1 MTRWARLPIR
11 YRLSITFGASA
22 AIVVAGLSVF
32 VYTQTAANLLGAID
46 AGLSSRAGVLA
57 GSVRDDGPAQV
68 SVEPTLIEDT
78 KVFAQIDD
86 ASGRV
91 LRSTARIARSRLL
104 SPLEARSLRWAT
116 SYDRTVPGI
125 GNVSRVFAVPV
136 MTRDGRRVVVS
147 VGASLQDRHDELVQ
161 LAATLAIAGTAALI
175 LISLGAWLALA
186 SALRPVERMR
196 RQAADISASDTGRRL
211 SLAGGK
217 DEIALLGAT
226 LNQMLDRI
234 EESVASERRLVDR
247 ASHELRTPLAI
258 QRIYLDVA
266 LSGPQTVTELTNALA
281 SVSQEN
287 AHLTRLTEDLL
298 VLSRA
303 RGGVL
308 PVRLAQ
314 TTLPELLEDA
324 RRRHALRHG
333 RGAQVSFQ
341 AAACVVRIDP
351 VWFRQALDNL
361 LDNALRHTP
370 ADGGV
375 EVRADVQ
382 DGVLA
387 VVVVDTGPGFDEAL
401 LGQAFEPF
409 VRSGG
414 GPDGHRGSAGL
425 GLAVVST
432 IARAHGG
439 RAWAENRPGG
449 GARVTMEMNAGL
461 TGDRRPGRDGAR
473 SPGREPQ
480 ASPP

>member
-11 YRLSITFGASA
+11 YRLSITFAASA
-22 AIVVAGLSVF
+22 AIVLAGLSVF

-136 MTRDGRRVVVS
+136 MTRDGRRVVVT
-147 VGASLQDRHDELVQ
+147 VGTSLQDRHNALVQ
-161 LAATLAIAGTAALI
+161 LAATLAIAGAAALI
-175 LISLGAWLALA
+175 LISVGAWLALA
-186 SALRPVERMR
+186 GALRPVERMR
-196 RQAADISASDTGRRL
+196 RQAADISASDPGRRL

-226 LNQMLDRI
+226 LNQMLDRV

-258 QRIYLDVA
+258 QRIDLDVA
-266 LSGPQTVTELTNALA
+266 LSGPQTVTELANALA

-308 PVRLAQ
+308 PVRLVQ

-324 RRRHALRHG
+324 RRRHSLRYSQ
-333 RGAQVSFQ
+333 GAAVGFQ
-341 AAACVVRIDP
+341 AAACVVRVDP
-351 VWFRQALDNL
+351 VWFRQAVDNL

-370 ADGGV
+370 PGGRV
-375 EVRADVQ
+375 EVRAGVQGDV
-382 DGVLA
+382 LS
-387 VVVVDTGPGFDEAL
+387 VVVEESGPGFGEVL
-401 LGQAFEPF
+401 LGTAFEPF
-409 VRSGG
+409 ARSGAG
-414 GPDGHRGSAGL
+414 AERPGGSAGL

-439 RAWAENRPGG
+439 CVRAQNRPGG
-449 GARVTMEMNAGL
+449 GARVTMEMDAGL
-461 TGDRRPGRDGAR
+461 ATDQPAC
-473 SPGREPQ
+473 S
-480 ASPP
+480 

>member
-1 MTRWARLPIR
+1 MTRWARLPARYRLPIR
-11 YRLSITFGASA
+11 YRLSIMFGASA
-22 AIVVAGLSVF
+22 AVVVAGLSVF
-32 VYTQTAANLLGAID
+32 VYIQTAANLLGTID

-57 GSVRDDGPAQV
+57 GNVRDDGPAQV
-68 SVEPTLIEDT
+68 SLEPTLIEGT
-78 KVFAQIDD
+78 RVFAQIDD
-86 ASGRV
+86 ASGQV

-104 SPLEARSLRWAT
+104 SPQTRSLHRAT
-116 SYDRTVPGI
+116 WFDRTVPGI

-136 MTRDGRRVVVS
+136 MTHTGQLVIVA
-147 VGASLQDRHDELVQ
+147 VGASLQDRHNELVQ

-196 RQAADISASDTGRRL
+196 RQAADISASDPGRRL
-211 SLAGGK
+211 SLTDGK

-234 EESVASERRLVDR
+234 EESVASERHLVDR

-258 QRIYLDVA
+258 QRIDLDVA
-266 LSGPQTVTELTNALA
+266 LSGPRTVAELTNALA

-308 PVRLAQ
+308 PLRRAEVA
-314 TTLPELLEDA
+314 LPELLDDA
-324 RRRHALRHG
+324 RRRHGQLN
-333 RGAQVSFQ
+333 GAGVQVTFQ
-341 AAACVVRIDP
+341 AADCVVYVDP
-351 VWFRQALDNL
+351 VWFRQAVDNL

-370 ADGGV
+370 PGGRVDVRVARQYDSLTVTV
-375 EVRADVQ
+375 E
-382 DGVLA
+382 
-387 VVVVDTGPGFDEAL
+387 DTGPGFDEAF
-401 LGQAFEPF
+401 LGAAFEPF
-409 VRSGG
+409 TRAAGNPG
-414 GPDGHRGSAGL
+414 ARHRSAGL

-449 GARVTMEMNAGL
+449 GARVTLIMNTAPA
-461 TGDRRPGRDGAR
+461 DSQRPG
-473 SPGREPQ
+473 S
-480 ASPP
+480 

>member
-1 MTRWARLPIR
+1 MAWVTGSEMTRWANLPIR

-22 AIVVAGLSVF
+22 AVVVAGLSVF
-32 VYTQTAANLLGAID
+32 VYTQTAANLLATVD

-57 GSVRDDGPAQV
+57 SNVRDDGPAQV
-68 SVEPTLIEDT
+68 SVDPVLVGGT

-86 ASGRV
+86 ASGQV

-104 SPLEARSLRWAT
+104 SPLDARLLHRAT
-116 SYDRTVPGI
+116 SSDRSVSGI
-125 GNVSRVFAVPV
+125 SNVSRVLAVPV
-136 MTRDGRRVVVS
+136 VTRDGRLIVA
-147 VGASLQDRHDELVQ
+147 VGASLQDRHDELIQ
-161 LAATLAIAGTAALI
+161 LAATLATAGTAALI
-175 LISLGAWLALA
+175 LISIGAWLALA

-196 RQAADISASDTGRRL
+196 RQAADISASDPGRRL

-258 QRIYLDVA
+258 QRIDLDVA
-266 LSGPQTVTELTNALA
+266 LSGPKTITELADALA

-308 PVRLAQ
+308 PVRLVQ

-324 RRRHALRHG
+324 RRRHSLRYGHG
-333 RGAQVSFQ
+333 AAVSFQ
-341 AAACVVRIDP
+341 AAACVVRVDP
-351 VWFRQALDNL
+351 VWFRQAVDNL

-370 ADGGV
+370 ADGRV

-382 DGVLA
+382 GDVLS
-387 VVVVDTGPGFDEAL
+387 VVVEDTGPGFAEAL
-401 LGQAFEPF
+401 LGAAFEPF
-409 VRSGG
+409 ARSGAPG
-414 GPDGHRGSAGL
+414 ASAGL

-439 RAWAENRPGG
+439 SVRAQNRPGG
-449 GARVTMEMNAGL
+449 GARVTMEMDAGL
-461 TGDRRPGRDGAR
+461 ARDQPAC
-473 SPGREPQ
+473 P
-480 ASPP
+480 

>member
-22 AIVVAGLSVF
+22 AVVVAGLSIV
-32 VYTQTAANLLGAID
+32 VYTQTAANLLGTID

-57 GSVRDDGPAQV
+57 GNVRDDGPAQV
-68 SVEPTLIEDT
+68 SVEPTLIEGT

-86 ASGRV
+86 ASGQV

-104 SPLEARSLRWAT
+104 SPGEARSLRRAT

-136 MTRDGRRVVVS
+136 VTRDGRLVIVA
-147 VGASLQDRHDELVQ
+147 VGASLQDRHNELVQ
-161 LAATLAIAGTAALI
+161 LAATLAIAGTAALV

-196 RQAADISASDTGRRL
+196 RQAAEISASDPGRRL
-211 SLAGGK
+211 SLAAGK

-234 EESVASERRLVDR
+234 EDSVASERRLVDR

-258 QRIYLDVA
+258 QRIDLDVA
-266 LSGPQTVTELTNALA
+266 LSGPQTVAELTNALA

-308 PVRLAQ
+308 PVRRAEAA
-314 TTLPELLEDA
+314 LPELLDDA
-324 RRRHALRHG
+324 RRRHGLLNSAG
-333 RGAQVSFQ
+333 VQVAFQ
-341 AAACVVRIDP
+341 AADCVVRVDP
-351 VWFRQALDNL
+351 VWFRQAVDNL
-361 LDNALRHTP
+361 VDNALRHTP
-370 ADGGV
+370 PGGRV
-375 EVRADVQ
+375 EVHADRQGDSLTVT
-382 DGVLA
+382 VE
-387 VVVVDTGPGFDEAL
+387 DTGPGFDEAF
-401 LGQAFEPF
+401 LGAAFEPF
-409 VRSGG
+409 TRASGT
-414 GPDGHRGSAGL
+414 PKARHGSAGL
-425 GLAVVST
+425 GLAVVGT

-439 RAWAENRPGG
+439 RAWAQNRAEG
-449 GARVTMEMNAGL
+449 GARVTMVMNAGV
-461 TGDRRPGRDGAR
+461 TEGQPG
-473 SPGREPQ
+473 S
-480 ASPP
+480 

>member
-11 YRLSITFGASA
+11 YRLSIAFGASA
-22 AIVVAGLSVF
+22 AVVVAGLSIF
-32 VYTQTAANLLGAID
+32 VYMQTGSSLLATID
-46 AGLSSRAGVLA
+46 ANLSSRAALLVS
-57 GSVRDDGPAQV
+57 SVKDDGPAQV
-68 SVEPTLIEDT
+68 NVKPEPIENVE
-78 KVFAQIDD
+78 VFTQIDD

-91 LRSTARIARSRLL
+91 LRSTPLIARSRLL
-104 SPLEARSLRWAT
+104 TPAEARSLRRAT
-116 SYDRTVPGI
+116 LYDRTVPDI
-125 GNVSRVFAVPV
+125 ANVTRILAVPV
-136 MTRDGRRVVVS
+136 VVRRGRLVVA
-147 VGASLQDRHDELVQ
+147 VGTSLQDRHEALVQ
-161 LAATLAIAGTAALI
+161 LAATLAIAGSAGLL

-186 SALRPVERMR
+186 GALRPVERMR
-196 RQAADISASDTGRRL
+196 RQATDISASDPGRRL
-211 SLAGGK
+211 SLASGK

-258 QRIYLDVA
+258 QRIDLDVA
-266 LSGPQTVTELTNALA
+266 LSGPRTVTELADALA

-308 PVRLAQ
+308 PVRLVQ

-324 RRRHALRHG
+324 RGRHSLRYGHG
-333 RGAQVSFQ
+333 AAVSFQ
-341 AAACVVRIDP
+341 AAACVVRVDP
-351 VWFRQALDNL
+351 VWFRQAVDNL

-370 ADGGV
+370 ADGRV

-382 DGVLA
+382 GDVLS
-387 VVVVDTGPGFDEAL
+387 VVVEDTGPGFAEAL
-401 LGQAFEPF
+401 LGAAFEPF
-409 VRSGG
+409 ARSGAPG
-414 GPDGHRGSAGL
+414 ASAGL

-439 RAWAENRPGG
+439 SVRAQNRPGG
-449 GARVTMEMNAGL
+449 GARVTMEMDAGL
-461 TGDRRPGRDGAR
+461 ARDQPAC
-473 SPGREPQ
+473 P
-480 ASPP
+480 

>member
-22 AIVVAGLSVF
+22 AVVVAGLSIV
-32 VYTQTAANLLGAID
+32 VYTQTAANLLGTID
-46 AGLSSRAGVLA
+46 SGLSSRAGVLA
-57 GSVRDDGPAQV
+57 GNVRDDGPAQV
-68 SVEPTLIEDT
+68 SVEPTLIEGT

-86 ASGRV
+86 ASGQV

-104 SPLEARSLRWAT
+104 SPLEARSLRRAT

-136 MTRDGRRVVVS
+136 VTRDGRLVIVA
-147 VGASLQDRHDELVQ
+147 VGASLQDRHDQLVQ

-196 RQAADISASDTGRRL
+196 RQAADISASDPGRRL
-211 SLAGGK
+211 WLADGK

-234 EESVASERRLVDR
+234 EESVANERRLVDR

-258 QRIYLDVA
+258 QRIDLDVA
-266 LSGPQTVTELTNALA
+266 LSGPQTVAELMNALA

-287 AHLTRLTEDLL
+287 AHLTRLTEGLL

-308 PVRLAQ
+308 PVRRAEVA
-314 TTLPELLEDA
+314 LPELLDDA
-324 RRRHALRHG
+324 RRRHGLLNSAG
-333 RGAQVSFQ
+333 VQVSFQ
-341 AAACVVRIDP
+341 AADCVVRVDP
-351 VWFRQALDNL
+351 VWFRQAVDNL
-361 LDNALRHTP
+361 VDNALRYTP
-370 ADGGV
+370 PGGRV
-375 EVRADVQ
+375 EVRAGRQGDSLTVT
-382 DGVLA
+382 VE
-387 VVVVDTGPGFDEAL
+387 DTGPGFDETL
-401 LGQAFEPF
+401 LGSAFEPF
-409 VRSGG
+409 TRVSGD
-414 GPDGHRGSAGL
+414 PEARHGSAGL

-439 RAWAENRPGG
+439 RAWAQNRAEG
-449 GARVTMEMNAGL
+449 GARVIMVMNAGV
-461 TGDRRPGRDGAR
+461 TEGRPG
-473 SPGREPQ
+473 S
-480 ASPP
+480 